1 MLFSFYGEGEHKRKK
16 TVAVADTAVQLANAL
31 ACKALAK
38 YFSINDAQT
47 LKRKN
52 KQKKKTTNP
61 IRDTKWKRWII
72 SLLFGLRLR
81 LSTHPSRTRCLLRAR
96 RGSFPSSPLPKRKAR
111 GRGSR
116 DTYKTP
122 RDSSGAVSPC
132 PLPSRP
138 LLTGGVRP
146 LGAAA
151 TGSTWP
157 PAPCRR
163 KCPHLGPVGQHGGCI
178 ICRATPRSSALKYIP
193 LLSPPTSSPPAS
205 GSGHQPRICSDAPGS
220 PAPVQ
225 KQGLICRL
233 APR

>member
-52 KQKKKTTNP
+52 KQKKTTNP

-81 LSTHPSRTRCLLRAR
+81 LSTHPSSTRCLLRAR

-138 LLTGGVRP
+138 LLTGGARP

-163 KCPHLGPVGQHGGCI
+163 KCPHLGPAGQHGGCI

-193 LLSPPTSSPPAS
+193 SSPPTPPPHLPAALGTSP
-205 GSGHQPRICSDAPGS
+205 GSAQMLRGAQPR
-220 PAPVQ
+220 
-225 KQGLICRL
+225 CRS
-233 APR
+233 RG